1 MRERNST
8 ATSNSADPKGAST
21 DSRHRKG
28 HYPPRPLPSTGRG
41 SCEAHRLDVL
51 GSAIDLG
58 LPPCAA
64 KIAAHVASYGGLNWH
79 TNAQLQQFLRRADGR
94 EYHAES
100 IGRATRLLR
109 ERRLLHVARIA
120 PGAPLPF
127 VSKKQWVSG
136 HGTTV
141 KTLTDGDWQRFGVRK
156 PTAAER
162 RRLAHPTKPEPRGAR
177 PRYAV
182 FQPEGEQG
190 RSACANE
197 TEGPIDVSGLS
208 PELAAQLLAFKSNV
222 ERNQQRTRERIENAA
237 ASRAAPPS
245 EASGTSP
252 PE

>member
-1 MRERNST
+1 V
-8 ATSNSADPKGAST
+8 T

-28 HYPPRPLPSTGRG
+28 HCPPRQIPQGVG
-41 SCEAHRLDVL
+41 SCEAHSLDVL
-51 GSAIDLG
+51 GSAITLG

-79 TNAQLQQFLRRADGR
+79 TNAQIQQYIRRADGR

-120 PGAPLPF
+120 PGAPLPL

-141 KTLTDGDWQRFGVRK
+141 KTLTEADWKRFGVRK

-182 FQPEGEQG
+182 FQPDREQQG
-190 RSACANE
+190 RAACTSE
-197 TEGPIDVSGLS
+197 HEGPIDTSCLS
-208 PELAAQLLAFKSNV
+208 PELAAQLLAFRQNV
-222 ERNQQRTRERIENAA
+222 ERNQKRTRERVERAA
-237 ASRAAPPS
+237 AARSVPPS
-245 EASGTSP
+245 EASGTGP